1 MIPPKANSV
10 IGTNSVVA
18 ATKEQVA
25 SDLAGEVILLSLQT
39 GQYYGLDQVGARIWE
54 LVQRPTRV
62 ADIRDAIVRE
72 YQVGLEQCEHDVLDL
87 VRELVTEGLIEVKDA
102 SELA

>member
-1 MIPPKANSV
+1 MTSPNANPV
-10 IGTNSVVA
+10 VETDSVVA
-18 ATKEQVA
+18 ATKDQVA

-54 LVQRPTRV
+54 LVQQPTRV

-72 YQVGLEQCEHDVLDL
+72 YEVGLERCERDVLSL
-87 VRELVTEGLIEVKDA
+87 LRGLMTEGLIEVMDA
-102 SELA
+102 SGLA

>member
-1 MIPPKANSV
+1 MITPNGNSMV
-10 IGTNSVVA
+10 GTNSVVA

-72 YQVGLEQCEHDVLDL
+72 YEVDLEQCEHDVLVL